1 MRHLGGGD
9 HGTGIR
15 CGECQRTDRP
25 ASLGPIFAA
34 SQWGALI
41 GAFLFGPC
49 ADRWG
54 RRRFL
59 FTTCLLFSLLTLATA
74 WAMGGGS
81 GLIALAAL
89 AYPTFMRSTG
99 IGWGLGWSRL
109 GSAIGPL
116 LAGMMVSASWSPAR
130 VFLALG
136 LIGVA
141 NALVVALMGV
151 VARSR
156 RMAAAPA

>member
-1 MRHLGGGD
+1 MSDLQPPRHIPTLPY
-9 HGTGIR
+9 TLLAVIY
-15 CGECQRTDRP
+15 
-25 ASLGPIFAA
+25 FAA
-34 SQWGALI
+34 SVCTALI
-41 GAFLFGPC
+41 GFAAPDFVPVAVLCAFTGLF
-49 ADRWG
+49 
-54 RRRFL
+54 
-59 FTTCLLFSLLTLATA
+59 
-74 WAMGGGS
+74 MGGGGC

-116 LAGMMVSASWSPAR
+116 LAGVMVSASWSPAR

-141 NALVVALMGV
+141 NALVVAVMGV